1 MIFIAERC
9 DFLAE
14 RVTDDALPY
23 FTQCILF
30 NRHLESPLQWP
41 HNS

>member
-23 FTQCILF
+23 FTQEYF
-30 NRHLESPLQWP
+30 V
-41 HNS
+41 